1 VAQRKGPDGSRRIL
15 VSEVSMV
22 ARELRKAE
30 AGVEKMNINLL
41 PFTVLWMI
49 LTSVVVGLALFRK
62 WIAKDEDESIHV
74 SDFET
79 GLVAQQVMVAHKL
92 DVIDR
97 WGKTLTAVAL
107 AYGFIVGAAYLYQ
120 SWLASTSDLLR

>member
-1 VAQRKGPDGSRRIL
+1 
-15 VSEVSMV
+15 MV

-30 AGVEKMNINLL
+30 AGVEQMNINLL

-49 LTSVVVGLALFRK
+49 LTSVVVGLILYRK
-62 WIAKDEDESIHV
+62 WVAKDEDETIHV
-74 SDFET
+74 MDHET
-79 GLVAQQVMVAHKL
+79 GLVAQQVIVAHKL

-107 AYGFIVGAAYLYQ
+107 AYGFVVGAAYLYQ
-120 SWLASTSDLLR
+120 SWLVSTSDLLR